1 MVIKE
6 ALHSKCTIALSFEDF
21 WQTTVEHIFKTSL
34 ANPVYVQKEV
44 ARCLSDILKV

>member
-1 MVIKE
+1 LRGKSIR
-6 ALHSKCTIALSFEDF
+6 ALSFEDF
-21 WQTTVEHIFKTSL
+21 WQTTAEHIFKTSP

>member
-1 MVIKE
+1 MK
-6 ALHSKCTIALSFEDF
+6 ALRSKCTIALTLEDF
-21 WQTTVEHIFKTSL
+21 WQTTAEHIFKTSL